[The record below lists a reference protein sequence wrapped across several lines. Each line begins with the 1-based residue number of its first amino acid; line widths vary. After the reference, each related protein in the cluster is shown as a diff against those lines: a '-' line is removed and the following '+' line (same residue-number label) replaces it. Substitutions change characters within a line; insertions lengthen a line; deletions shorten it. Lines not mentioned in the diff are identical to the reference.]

1 MNGDEEP
8 DAATLRGTVT
18 GGVERGTL
26 LLDAGVDGTYQLIG
40 GDRAVLR
47 PGRRV
52 EVSGQRLFHLR
63 TTGQQ
68 GVPFR
73 VASVRPA

>member
-1 MNGDEEP
+1 MDGDENAP
-8 DAATLRGTVT
+8 AVTLRGTVT
-18 GGVERGTL
+18 LGVERGTL
-26 LLDAGVDGTYQLIG
+26 LLDAGADGTYQVLG
-40 GDRAVLR
+40 GDRTVLR

-52 EVSGQRLFHLR
+52 EVSGRRMPHLR

-73 VASVRPA
+73 VTSARPL